1 MDGTM
6 TRLLDTP
13 DTTAIAGLR
22 PLAPVLLPFARD
34 LAVRAFVLE
43 REQGNLLVYSTP
55 GLVLREGVARQYLGH
70 GHEAGVGTPATIDAP
85 LFVHEADRALVEPV
99 RHVRGTFS
107 RRHTLDD
114 DFEVIPIPGH
124 TPGSTAYLWDTGEQ
138 RLLFTAD
145 TIVLR
150 DGEWRTAV
158 LDSSDPAAYA
168 RSLELIRGLDFDVLV
183 PWAASRDQSPYAL
196 TTAAE
201 TRRRI
206 DALLERVR
214 R

>member
-1 MDGTM
+1 
-6 TRLLDTP
+6 
-13 DTTAIAGLR
+13 
-22 PLAPVLLPFARD
+22 
-34 LAVRAFVLE
+34 
-43 REQGNLLVYSTP
+43 
-55 GLVLREGVARQYLGH
+55 
-70 GHEAGVGTPATIDAP
+70 
-85 LFVHEADRALVEPV
+85 
-99 RHVRGTFS
+99 VRGTFS

-145 TIVLR
+145 TITLK

-158 LDSSDPAAYA
+158 LESSDPVAYA
-168 RSLELIRGLDFDVLV
+168 ESLELIRGLDFDVIV
-183 PWAASRDQSPYAL
+183 PWAASRDQAPYAL

-206 DALLERVR
+206 DALLERIAR
-214 R
+214 